1 MKVYRAQQ
9 RAFIIS
15 QLITSYKIKW
25 EESPN
30 VIRVGT
36 IRTNLWNE
44 DGTVISPDSEIPLED
59 CHIRVT
65 LTTGIGM
72 DLFPRI
78 GDLVDLYELAKMVTH
93 R

>member
-15 QLITSYKIKW
+15 KLITSYKIKW

-65 LTTGIGM
+65 LTTGM

-78 GDLVDLYELAKMVTH
+78 GDLVDLHEIGEMITH
-93 R
+93 P

>member
-65 LTTGIGM
+65 LTTGM

-78 GDLVDLYELAKMVTH
+78 GDLVDLREIREMITH
-93 R
+93 P

>member
-1 MKVYRAQQ
+1 MKVYRAQH
-9 RAFIIS
+9 RAHIIS
-15 QLITSYKIKW
+15 QLIANDKIKW
-25 EESPN
+25 LESPH

-65 LTTGIGM
+65 LTTGM

-78 GDLVDLYELAKMVTH
+78 GYLVDLHEIGEMITH
-93 R
+93 P

>member
-1 MKVYRAQQ
+1 MKVYRAQH
-9 RAFIIS
+9 RAYIIS
-15 QLITSYKIKW
+15 QLITNDKIKW
-25 EESPN
+25 AESPD

-44 DGTVISPDSEIPLED
+44 DDTGISPDSEIPLED

-65 LTTGIGM
+65 LTTGR

-78 GDLVDLYELAKMVTH
+78 GDLVDLHEIGEMIT
-93 R
+93 RP

>member
-1 MKVYRAQQ
+1 MKVYRAQH
-9 RAFIIS
+9 RAYIIS
-15 QLITSYKIKW
+15 QLITNDKIKW
-25 EESPN
+25 AESPD

-65 LTTGIGM
+65 LTTGM

-78 GDLVDLYELAKMVTH
+78 GDLVDLHEIGKMIT
-93 R
+93 RP